1 MRTGKARRPHR
12 ALSAVRSSRLPC
24 RHVLAAPILLFLHG
38 PAQSAEELIELSQ
51 DDGQWVMPAKN
62 YASTRFSGLDQIN
75 ADNVQATCR
84 SPGRSPPG

>member
-12 ALSAVRSSRLPC
+12 ALSAVRSSRLLC
-24 RHVLAAPILLFLHG
+24 GHVLVALVLLFLHS
-38 PAQSAEELIELSQ
+38 PVQAAEQLIELSQ

-75 ADNVQATCR
+75 ADNVRDLQ